1 MRKRLGEF
9 LTTNKLITKE
19 QLDQAQELQKGTP
32 APLSRLLVSLGYI
45 SEEKLLSSLAAQF
58 GVSPWNFAEN
68 PPSSEAVQH
77 LPGSICK
84 MYQVMPVDLRGDLL
98 VLAMQNPNDLE
109 AIDTVRNL
117 SGLRVE
123 PVFPDRERLY
133 KAIETAYGSHQLTEG
148 VDALVIGALNS
159 ARGTTSTKG
168 GKEGHNLD
176 DEEDN
181 YVISLVNTLLSDAIR
196 MGASDVHIEPRLDK
210 VEIRYRIDG
219 QMQKVRELPK
229 DLMPMVVTRLKI
241 MAELDIVEFRVP
253 QDGRVGA
260 IIDGRDVD
268 MRISVLPN
276 HHGQRIVLRILDKS
290 VSLKTME
297 QLGFTDRNLNTF
309 RTLIKKPY
317 GMVLVTGPTGS
328 GKTTTLYAALM
339 ELRKITNNIMTCEDP
354 VEYELNG
361 INQSQVNDKVG
372 LTFATQLR
380 AILRQDPDIILVG
393 EVRDGETAETALRAS
408 MTGHLVLSTLHCN
421 DSPSA
426 VPRLLDMKVDPFLL
440 STSLIGV
447 MSQRLLRVL
456 CPHCRME
463 RQPSEEDS
471 AILRHHMAG
480 LRDDPDFAF
489 AVERGILP
497 STFEA
502 KGCAACSG
510 RGYKGRTTVHE
521 IMAVTGEVA
530 KAIGERAQIDELR
543 LTAAKYG
550 YHPMYEEAM
559 RMVLEGVTSLAEA
572 TRVVFFETDFSSQ
585 LPMQV
590 ERRKAAAV

>member
-9 LTTNKLITKE
+9 LITNKLITKE
-19 QLDQAQELQKGTP
+19 QLEQAQELQKGTP
-32 APLSRLLVSLGYI
+32 APLSRLLVSLGFI
-45 SEEKLLSSLAAQF
+45 SEEKLLSSLAAQY
-58 GVSPWNFAEN
+58 GVSPWNFGDT
-68 PPSSEAVQH
+68 PPASEAIQQ
-77 LPGSICK
+77 LPGSICR
-84 MYQVMPVDLRGDLL
+84 MYQVCPVDVRGDLL

-109 AIDTVRNL
+109 AIDLVRNL
-117 SGLRVE
+117 TDMRVE
-123 PVFPDRERLY
+123 PVLPDRDRLH
-133 KAIETAYGSHQLTEG
+133 KAIETAYGAHQLTEG
-148 VDALVIGALNS
+148 VDALVIGALNNV
-159 ARGTTSTKG
+159 RGTGKS
-168 GKEGHNLD
+168 KEGHNLD
-176 DEEDN
+176 QEEDN
-181 YVISLVNTLLSDAIR
+181 YVITLVNTLLSDAIR
-196 MGASDVHIEPRLDK
+196 MGASDVHVEPRLEK
-210 VEIRYRIDG
+210 VEVRYRVDG
-219 QMQKVRELPK
+219 QLQKVRELPK
-229 DLMPMVVTRLKI
+229 DLLPMVVTRLKI

-253 QDGRVGA
+253 QDGRVA
-260 IIDGRDVD
+260 ATIDGRDVD

-317 GMVLVTGPTGS
+317 GMILVTGPTGS
-328 GKTTTLYAALM
+328 GKTTTLYASLM
-339 ELRKITNNIMTCEDP
+339 ELRKMTNNIMTCEDP
-354 VEYELNG
+354 VEYELAG
-361 INQSQVNDKVG
+361 INQSQVNEKVG
-372 LTFATQLR
+372 LTFASQLR
-380 AILRQDPDIILVG
+380 ATLRQDPDIILVG
-393 EVRDGETAETALRAS
+393 EIRDGETAETALRAS
-408 MTGHLVLSTLHCN
+408 MTGHLVMSTLHCN

-426 VPRLLDMKVDPFLL
+426 IPRLLDMEVDPFLL

-456 CPHCRME
+456 CPHCRVE
-463 RQPSEEDS
+463 RQPSDEES
-471 AILRHHMAG
+471 AILRYHMAG

-502 KGCAACSG
+502 KGCAACQG
-510 RGYKGRTTVHE
+510 KGYKGRTSVHE

-543 LTAAKYG
+543 SVASKYG

-559 RMVLEGVTSLAEA
+559 KMVLEGKTSLSEA
-572 TRVVFFETDFSSQ
+572 TRVVFFESDFSTA
-585 LPMQV
+585 LPSPSV

>member
-1 MRKRLGEF
+1 
-9 LTTNKLITKE
+9 
-19 QLDQAQELQKGTP
+19 
-32 APLSRLLVSLGYI
+32 
-45 SEEKLLSSLAAQF
+45 
-58 GVSPWNFAEN
+58 
-68 PPSSEAVQH
+68 
-77 LPGSICK
+77 
-84 MYQVMPVDLRGDLL
+84 
-98 VLAMQNPNDLE
+98 MQNPNDLE
-109 AIDTVRNL
+109 AIDLVRNL
-117 SGLRVE
+117 TGMRVE
-123 PVFPDRERLY
+123 PVYPDRDRLI

-148 VDALVIGALNS
+148 VDQLVIGALSNI
-159 ARGTTSTKG
+159 RGTGKA
-168 GKEGHNLD
+168 GKEGQHNLD
-176 DEEDN
+176 NEEDN
-181 YVISLVNTLLSDAIR
+181 YVISLVNTILSDAIR
-196 MGASDVHIEPRLDK
+196 MGASDVHVEPRIDK
-210 VEIRYRIDG
+210 VEVRYRIDG
-219 QMQKVRELPK
+219 QLQKVRELPK
-229 DLMPMVVTRLKI
+229 DLLSMVVTRLKI
-241 MAELDIVEFRVP
+241 MAELDIVEFRIP
-253 QDGRVGA
+253 QDGRVAA

-297 QLGFTDRNLNTF
+297 QLGFTDRNLATF

-317 GMVLVTGPTGS
+317 GMILVTGPTGS
-328 GKTTTLYAALM
+328 GKTTTLYASLM
-339 ELRKITNNIMTCEDP
+339 ELRKMTNNIMTCEDP
-354 VEYELNG
+354 VEYELAG

-372 LTFATQLR
+372 LTFAAQLR

-426 VPRLLDMKVDPFLL
+426 VPRLLDMEVDPFLL

-456 CPHCRME
+456 CPHCRVE
-463 RQPSEEDS
+463 RQPNDEES
-471 AILRHHMAG
+471 TILRQHMAD

-489 AVERGILP
+489 AVERGVLP
-497 STFEA
+497 SIFEA

-510 RGYKGRTTVHE
+510 RGYKGRTSVHE

-543 LTAAKYG
+543 RIASKYG

-559 RMVLEGVTSLAEA
+559 KMVLAGGTSLSEA
-572 TRVVFFETDFSSQ
+572 TRVVFFETDFSQ
-585 LPMQV
+585 QAEAKTLV
-590 ERRKAAAV
+590 ERRKVAAV